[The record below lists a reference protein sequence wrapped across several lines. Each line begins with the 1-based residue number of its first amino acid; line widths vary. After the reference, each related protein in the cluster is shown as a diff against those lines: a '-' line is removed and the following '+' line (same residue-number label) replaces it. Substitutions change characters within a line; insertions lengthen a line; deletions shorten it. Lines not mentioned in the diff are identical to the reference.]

1 MPSETQP
8 SQTNKQLSELIK
20 ECLARIEEYKVG
32 LHLPL
37 KKVQS
42 ITKVTKILLR
52 VHITPSLTESKIN
65 APLLTYIAIINAA
78 DVVIQQVEHIGYD
91 GRNLKQVERESV
103 GVALRERSDTPDKRQ
118 FLKMQKVNVDTFPWV
133 QQEIILVTSLNTNLT
148 AMLTLLKLY
157 IQDLK
162 LTKSSVLTSSCVPQ
176 LSHLEWLR
184 VLTGVMVNLD
194 HVLSGMHTI
203 SNDN

>member
-1 MPSETQP
+1 
-8 SQTNKQLSELIK
+8 
-20 ECLARIEEYKVG
+20 
-32 LHLPL
+32 
-37 KKVQS
+37 
-42 ITKVTKILLR
+42 
-52 VHITPSLTESKIN
+52 
-65 APLLTYIAIINAA
+65 
-78 DVVIQQVEHIGYD
+78 
-91 GRNLKQVERESV
+91 
-103 GVALRERSDTPDKRQ
+103 
-118 FLKMQKVNVDTFPWV
+118 MQKVNVDTFPWV
-133 QQEIILVTSLNTNLT
+133 QQEIILVTSLNINLT

-157 IQDLK
+157 TQDLK